1 MDPSESSE
9 EGDAVTLVRVYS
21 GFRKKKKSNL
31 TSCRSDAVLGLP
43 HVWKWTRTRQPRGS
57 LRGRGQHLAEGVI
70 ADVYQPIAN
79 QLPFVTSSDQ
89 LLFA

>member
-21 GFRKKKKSNL
+21 GFRKKKKIRFNFLQKVMLCSTCLEVDWNK
-31 TSCRSDAVLGLP
+31 AV
-43 HVWKWTRTRQPRGS
+43 
-57 LRGRGQHLAEGVI
+57 QHMAEGVI
-70 ADVYQPIAN
+70 TDVHQPIAN